1 MSKVN
6 LTLVKQIIKDINL
19 MCILFSATDILGIV
33 NEFIQYVQN
42 YFQYLCITTEPAI
55 GDKNKSRKPWEETKR
70 SKELL
75 YVDHYFLNGWVYFS
89 LG

>member
-1 MSKVN
+1 MSKIN

-42 YFQYLCITTEPAI
+42 YFQYLCITIEPAI
-55 GDKNKSRKPWEETKR
+55 GDKNKSRKPW
-70 SKELL
+70 
-75 YVDHYFLNGWVYFS
+75 
-89 LG
+89 